1 MKATFFR
8 RFFAREYSLAMLMRV
23 GLVTL
28 VIGNV
33 VLIGGALI
41 GLSYQSYIDR
51 TLQLQ
56 QIRSQSIV
64 SRIETYLDDMQ
75 LHLSYLTKVRGFS
88 ELHPWEHR
96 NMLEGLVRDNHN
108 YESVAL
114 FDRQGKL
121 LTTIAPYVRDEAAAI
136 ALTRP
141 YYSVVQRVFQY
152 QSRQITQVELNPRT
166 QVPAITIAIPV
177 HNQQDQL
184 DGVLVAQVNLEFL
197 DFIVA
202 HNRVGQTGYTYIL
215 DRRGM
220 LIAKTRSPN
229 EAYQRFQLQKAPAN
243 VTQYATEKRTNSNR
257 VRSYQGLAN
266 VPVLGVTDYMS
277 SIQWYVVVELP
288 LQEVYAPVRQ
298 WGLVL
303 LGALLI
309 SMIISTAIGM
319 LVTRSLIQ
327 PLTLLTAAAK
337 KIREGNYHT
346 KVKVSQHNE
355 LGALAATFNSMTAE
369 IQTVVADLGQ
379 KNDDLEA
386 TLLELKQAQS
396 QLVQSEKMSGLGQLV
411 AGIAHEINNPVNF
424 IYGNLVHAKLYM
436 NQLLTVMATYRDR
449 DDQPLQVESESGPI
463 DDEELDFI
471 IEDFSQLLSS
481 MEVGASRIREIV
493 TSLRNFAR
501 LDEADYKQADL
512 HEGIDNTLVI
522 LGSRLKSGKGRSE
535 IVVKKHYGD
544 LPLVTCY
551 PGQLNQAIMNLL
563 SNAIDA
569 LEELMLAPQEQR
581 IPTIEIF
588 TATTPDRW
596 VKIQIQDNALGIPD
610 SLLQRIF
617 DPFFN
622 TKDVGKG
629 TGLGLSISYKI
640 VQEKHGGRLS
650 CQSQP
655 GQGTTFTIEIPIDG
669 QLPLDAKLPLA
680 VAAAIEPR

>member
-243 VTQYATEKRTNSNR
+243 VTQYATEK
-257 VRSYQGLAN
+257 
-266 VPVLGVTDYMS
+266 
-277 SIQWYVVVELP
+277 I
-288 LQEVYAPVRQ
+288 
-298 WGLVL
+298 
-303 LGALLI
+303 
-309 SMIISTAIGM
+309 
-319 LVTRSLIQ
+319 TRYS
-327 PLTLLTAAAK
+327 
-337 KIREGNYHT
+337 
-346 KVKVSQHNE
+346 
-355 LGALAATFNSMTAE
+355 F
-369 IQTVVADLGQ
+369 
-379 KNDDLEA
+379 
-386 TLLELKQAQS
+386 
-396 QLVQSEKMSGLGQLV
+396 
-411 AGIAHEINNPVNF
+411 
-424 IYGNLVHAKLYM
+424 
-436 NQLLTVMATYRDR
+436 
-449 DDQPLQVESESGPI
+449 
-463 DDEELDFI
+463 
-471 IEDFSQLLSS
+471 
-481 MEVGASRIREIV
+481 
-493 TSLRNFAR
+493 
-501 LDEADYKQADL
+501 
-512 HEGIDNTLVI
+512 
-522 LGSRLKSGKGRSE
+522 
-535 IVVKKHYGD
+535 
-544 LPLVTCY
+544 
-551 PGQLNQAIMNLL
+551 
-563 SNAIDA
+563 
-569 LEELMLAPQEQR
+569 
-581 IPTIEIF
+581 
-588 TATTPDRW
+588 
-596 VKIQIQDNALGIPD
+596 
-610 SLLQRIF
+610 
-617 DPFFN
+617 
-622 TKDVGKG
+622 
-629 TGLGLSISYKI
+629 
-640 VQEKHGGRLS
+640 
-650 CQSQP
+650 
-655 GQGTTFTIEIPIDG
+655 
-669 QLPLDAKLPLA
+669 QLPLSPLD
-680 VAAAIEPR
+680 VWSSCVT